1 MPWSG
6 DHGEHCVSHRR
17 PKLLWVT
24 VIFLAAVRPVG
35 AERYAVEIRFAPRTS
50 QMDAMP
56 VVLTG
61 AELYLLTGAV
71 CPAASSVRVLL
82 NGEEQS
88 CQVDERDESGRYTE
102 SNGVVDHN
110 DEIVFYVDFEKE
122 APTTISI
129 SWASTPE
136 AKAEPP
142 ADAGQVRIAKDE
154 KTPYVDLWAETE
166 QFRLGLNATGLE
178 DPAAHNIAN
187 YGRAAFSVLAFNGKP
202 LTAITSAWSNVLP
215 IHPFGYGAG
224 KLRWQELKVVKQ
236 GPIRTLITTEC
247 PEYEQGV
254 RAEFA
259 IYNRGP
265 AIDLAYSMRYV
276 RQEPEKRPLVLSF
289 GYPLRLGRKGDV
301 NDLLMVPVAGRVH
314 KHRLTMKD
322 LEAFYPT
329 HYQTPLPQEG
339 WFAWVDTAEEVG
351 LAVFYEKMAAIRD
364 RAEWVDSRPVS
375 NPDVRIRTTP
385 SGQPENYVRW
395 HRRSVHTARTW
406 NCQNRFVGLKD
417 ADETRLRLAYDL
429 WAKPLDELA
438 DVSLPRRI
446 DAK

>member
-1 MPWSG
+1 MNIS
-6 DHGEHCVSHRR
+6 RR
-17 PKLLWVT
+17 QGLALL
-24 VIFLAAVRPVG
+24 LLAAAVRPVG
-35 AERYAVEIRFAPRTS
+35 AERHAVQLRFAPRPC
-50 QMDAMP
+50 QMHSMP

-61 AELYLLTGAV
+61 EELYRLTGAV
-71 CPAASSVRVLL
+71 RPAASSMRVLL
-82 NGEEQS
+82 NGEEQP
-88 CQVDERDESGRYTE
+88 CQVDERNGSGLYTE
-102 SNGVVDHN
+102 SNGVVDHG
-110 DEIVFYVDFEKE
+110 DEIAFYVDFEKD
-122 APTTISI
+122 APTTIVI
-129 SWASTPE
+129 SWSSTPE
-136 AKAEPP
+136 TLAGPP
-142 ADAGQVRIAKDE
+142 AEAGQVTITKDE

-166 QFRLGLNATGLE
+166 QFRLGLNATGLD
-178 DPAAHNIAN
+178 DPTAHNIAN

-224 KLRWQELKVVKQ
+224 KLRWRELEVVKQ
-236 GPIRTLITTEC
+236 GPVRTLITTEC
-247 PEYEQGV
+247 PDHEQGV

-265 AIDLAYSMRYV
+265 AVDLSYSMRYV
-276 RQEPEKRPLVLSF
+276 RPEPEKRPLVLSF

-314 KHRLTMKD
+314 KHRLTEED

-329 HYQTPLPQEG
+329 YYHTPLPQEG
-339 WFAWVDTAEEVG
+339 WFAWVDTVEQGG

-364 RAEWVDSRPVS
+364 RAAWVDSRPVR

-406 NCQNRFVGLKD
+406 ICQNRFVGLED
-417 ADETRLRLAYDL
+417 ANEARLRLAYDL

-438 DVSLPRRI
+438 DISLPRPI
-446 DAK
+446 EGE